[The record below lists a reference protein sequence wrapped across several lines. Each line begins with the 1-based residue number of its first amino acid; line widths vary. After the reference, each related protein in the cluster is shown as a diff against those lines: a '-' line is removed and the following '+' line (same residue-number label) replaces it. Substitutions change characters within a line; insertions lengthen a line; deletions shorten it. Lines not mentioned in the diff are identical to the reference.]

1 MNKTDKNHIFKL
13 AEIVSPFGIKGF
25 VFAKLFNPDFF
36 SLIGTSGFKTSC
48 VVSTSPSLKKNSKV
62 TRLQKHKNGII
73 VQIEGCDT
81 RTTSEGFVGKLVFS
95 NYHLKNSFYL
105 LETIGFMAYDSCK
118 KLGSIKSVYHNN
130 AHGVLVLS
138 NIEIPFV
145 DRFIEKIDWKN
156 KKIEMK
162 MPKGLY
168 EI

>member
-1 MNKTDKNHIFKL
+1 MNKTNKNPIFKL

-36 SLIGTSGFKTSC
+36 TLIGISGFKTSC
-48 VVSTSPSLKKNSKV
+48 VVSTSPSLKNNNKV
-62 TRLQKHKNGII
+62 TEIQKHKNGII

-81 RTTSEGFVGKLVFS
+81 RSISESFVGKLVFS
-95 NYHLKNSFYL
+95 DYHLKNSFYL
-105 LETIGFMAYDSCK
+105 LETIGLIAYDSHK

-130 AHGVLVLS
+130 AHGVLVL
-138 NIEIPFV
+138 NDIEIPFV

-162 MPKGLY
+162 LPKGLY